1 MNNEKVWL
9 ITGAS
14 QGLGLEMVKYLL
26 AQHQIVIA
34 TTRNKDK
41 FDSSVRDN
49 HRLEIVNL
57 DLNSDHQVNDTIGRI
72 ADKYGSI
79 DVLINNAG
87 YGIVGAIEEC
97 SSEEIEN
104 VIAINVLATLRMIR
118 SVLPYMRK
126 RHSGHIINLSSMAG
140 LLSSPG
146 WGIYNTTKYA
156 VEGFTEA
163 LYHEVKD
170 LGIKVSMLEP
180 GAFRTHFLA
189 GSLVSAEQ
197 VIPDYDATAGNTKR
211 RLAGNDGKQ
220 PNDPRKAAI
229 AVYDLVQMDDP
240 PLRLLLGKDAYTNAK
255 KKIALLEADFERM
268 KNVTFEVGY

>member
-72 ADKYGSI
+72 ANKYGSI

-197 VIPDYDATAGNTKR
+197 VIPDYDATAGNTKW